1 MMYGAHQYAKTQVQ
15 TASSVQVIVLLYEGT
30 IQSLKLAKEG
40 IQTNNY
46 QDKARFLE
54 RALRIVGELS
64 AALDME
70 RGGSV
75 ATDLRRLYEYVE
87 HELIQANLHHDS
99 QRLEGPIR
107 CLGTLREAWQELVRQ
122 GSEVHAVGA

>member
-40 IQTNNY
+40 ILTNNY

-54 RALRIVGELS
+54 RALRL
-64 AALDME
+64 
-70 RGGSV
+70 
-75 ATDLRRLYEYVE
+75 
-87 HELIQANLHHDS
+87 
-99 QRLEGPIR
+99 
-107 CLGTLREAWQELVRQ
+107 
-122 GSEVHAVGA
+122 

>member
-1 MMYGAHQYAKTQVQ
+1 MMYGVHQYAKTQVQ

-40 IQTNNY
+40 ILTNNY

-54 RALRIVGELS
+54 RALRVVGELS

-99 QRLEGPIR
+99 NRLEGPIR
-107 CLGTLREAWQELVRQ
+107 CLSTLREAWQELVRL
-122 GSEVHAVGA
+122 GSEAHAVGA